1 MSSSGGE
8 VSQFWFIS
16 FNFPLLNTLH
26 RRPLD
31 ASNALKNHQL
41 ISILYGVRVPG
52 VEWSMPFA
60 RWVDFSFISSNL
72 HKHSLGAFFYLLDIY
87 LLNLSLLYF
96 PLLTFVWLTKEYL
109 SLLSKKLLTFTPV
122 IFYLTQHCY
131 LLDSDFLTFAL
142 LWLLTFAYDQGFFY
156 NLLYTWFYLLN
167 FYLLDWNFLMV
178 NFTSLNLVLLALI
191 IFYLLT
197 LLC

>member
-72 HKHSLGAFFYLLDIY
+72 HKHSLGACFYLLDIY

-109 SLLSKKLLTFTPV
+109 SNESIPRSCRSSEVFVSHSLLHLEIVVWDRMSDKGFGKQSDTA
-122 IFYLTQHCY
+122 YL
-131 LLDSDFLTFAL
+131 
-142 LWLLTFAYDQGFFY
+142 
-156 NLLYTWFYLLN
+156 
-167 FYLLDWNFLMV
+167 
-178 NFTSLNLVLLALI
+178 
-191 IFYLLT
+191 
-197 LLC
+197 